1 MKLFY
6 YKKPTEPI
14 NYFDSN
20 EQVIIPEKYHEK
32 KVRAFWVSN
41 VVNIDFPVLKDYK
54 EYKDKINEMFKIAK
68 EFNINTIFYQVRP
81 MNDAFYE
88 SKLNP
93 YSRYLTGEEGLKPSF
108 DVFEYIIKK
117 AKEHKIA
124 IHAWCNPYRVSM
136 KLDINKNEYLKTL
149 DDLNFAKKNPNL
161 VITDSNNQLILNPAR
176 EEVKKFI
183 IESMLEIIDKYDVDG
198 IHFDD
203 YFYPYSSLSAHDN
216 DLNDYEEAKNDY
228 STIADFR
235 RYHISDIIR
244 RLNEKIK
251 KRDKNIMFGISPFG
265 IWRSKQNDERGSNTA
280 ANTSQSYD
288 TQYADSYNWI
298 KNGYIDY
305 IVPQLYWEFGHP
317 VAPYADLVDW
327 WTNII
332 KDTKVKL
339 YIGHALYRLGNEGEF
354 ENPIEIVNQIKYANK
369 YKEVNGNVFF
379 TYHTFKE
386 IENKK
391 GVLEVKKLLKGE

>member
-1 MKLFY
+1 
-6 YKKPTEPI
+6 
-14 NYFDSN
+14 
-20 EQVIIPEKYHEK
+20 
-32 KVRAFWVSN
+32 
-41 VVNIDFPVLKDYK
+41 
-54 EYKDKINEMFKIAK
+54 MFKIAK